1 MSVEKSYSIDAVR
14 GCAIFAVLVFHFRD
28 LLFAALMLPERLK
41 PLLGLGAS
49 GVDIF
54 FVLSAFLLTR
64 NLLAWRNRSGAAAH
78 FYRRRVRR
86 IAPLYLALL
95 LSALALIPLLG
106 AEHGQPGHWLFGG
119 LAPWPLYPLFLQNY
133 WYGLQSEWAGSFL
146 APTWSLAVEEQFYV
160 FLPLLVLR
168 LNARKLTAAAML
180 AILVAP
186 ILRIILYEEIGP
198 LAVQTWTFARVD
210 SFGWG
215 MLVALTLHESISQDR
230 FQTIWRLVAMLVIAG
245 AILLL
250 LFGNATGY
258 TPLGYCI
265 TALLGARLTLFAAR
279 QAPSQDW
286 KGFLFYFAVWMG
298 RRCYSL
304 YMLHMPV
311 IGMVMIAT
319 ASMGS
324 QNAPLLRVFCAVSL
338 TFLLADLSFRFIEQ
352 PFMRVK

>member
-1 MSVEKSYSIDAVR
+1 MSVEKSCSIDAVR
-14 GCAIFAVLVFHFRD
+14 GGAIFAVLMFHLRD
-28 LLFAALMLPERLK
+28 LLFAALMIPERFK

-95 LSALALIPLLG
+95 VAALALTPLLG
-106 AEHGQPGHWLFGG
+106 VESGQPGYWLLGG

-133 WYGLQSEWAGSFL
+133 WYGLQSGWSGNFL

-168 LNARKLTAAAML
+168 LNDKQLTSAALL
-180 AILVAP
+180 AILIAP
-186 ILRIILYEEIGP
+186 ILRIVLYDKVGP

-215 MLVALTLHESISQDR
+215 MLVALTLHDTISLDR
-230 FQTIWRLVAMLVIAG
+230 FQSIWRLVAMLVIA
-245 AILLL
+245 AAMIVV
-250 LFGNATGY
+250 LFGNAQGY

-265 TALLGARLTLFAAR
+265 TALLGASLTLLAAR

-286 KGFLFYFAVWMG
+286 KGFFFYCAVWMG

-304 YMLHMPV
+304 YLLHMPV
-311 IGMVMIAT
+311 IGLVMIAT
-319 ASMGS
+319 GNMTSYNTA
-324 QNAPLLRVFCAVSL
+324 LLRFFSAASL
-338 TFLLADLSFRFIEQ
+338 TFLLANLSFRFIEQ
-352 PFMRVK
+352 PFMRAK